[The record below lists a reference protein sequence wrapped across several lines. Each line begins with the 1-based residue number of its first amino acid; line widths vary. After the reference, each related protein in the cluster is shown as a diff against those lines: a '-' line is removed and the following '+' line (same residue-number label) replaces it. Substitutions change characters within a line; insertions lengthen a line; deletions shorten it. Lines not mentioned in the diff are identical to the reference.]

1 MLETLRKITWKECQ
15 RCLVS
20 LGFLICIL
28 LVRFL
33 TLMVS
38 ASVVQQTQDWI
49 PETSTLNWLFQLD
62 DSKFWMVPNHCVKSQ
77 KPVFHHF
84 HPWKRIW
91 HLFCLVPFSARCATR
106 PPIGWLC
113 LRKCLESSLCQQHEI
128 SHGCAIAKKL
138 TLRSSKPRI
147 RLLSI
152 FWEPF
157 SYVRFPVGT
166 AISGLTRL
174 PSLGQLLF
182 QLTILL
188 NTSPPPEK
196 KTSLRGS
203 QKIPKRSALKWEWE
217 DAFSKPR
224 IFTFF
229 KILGILLQEL
239 Y

>member
-1 MLETLRKITWKECQ
+1 MIPNFGWFQ
-15 RCLVS
+15 II
-20 LGFLICIL
+20 GF
-28 LVRFL
+28 F
-33 TLMVS
+33 
-38 ASVVQQTQDWI
+38 
-49 PETSTLNWLFQLD
+49 
-62 DSKFWMVPNHCVKSQ
+62 KSQ
-77 KPVFHHF
+77 KTDVSSFPSM
-84 HPWKRIW
+84 KNSNAW

-128 SHGCAIAKKL
+128 SHGCAIAKKIDPP
-138 TLRSSKPRI
+138 KPRI
-147 RLLSI
+147 HLLSI

-188 NTSPPPEK
+188 NTSPPQRRN
-196 KTSLRGS
+196 TSLRVS